1 MLALTKVR
9 VSGWFC
15 PGANTSFFLFLFL
28 VAVSAI
34 IKTSCQTDIALGA

>member
-9 VSGWFC
+9 GSGWFC
-15 PGANTSFFLFLFL
+15 LGANTSFFLFLFL

-34 IKTSCQTDIALGA
+34 MPHVKLQDEVTI